1 LNASRGGSPVTTAR
15 YPSLRDRVV
24 FVTGGGNG
32 IGASIVE
39 HFCEQGARV
48 AFMDIDLA
56 ASQRLVERVA
66 AAGHGQPMFLAG
78 DLRDI
83 EVLRAAILRTID
95 DLGPIFALVNNA
107 ARDDRHSV
115 AEVSPGYWDESM
127 AVNLR
132 HQFFASQA
140 AYPSMAAAGGGSII
154 NFSSTSWM
162 MGLGGMPVYVT
173 AKAAVVGL
181 TRALARE
188 FGPAGVRVNTVVPG
202 WVMTER
208 QLALW
213 MTPAGESTREESQ
226 CLKRRLMPADIA
238 RTVLFLAADD
248 SEMCTSQCFVVDG
261 GWV

>member
-1 LNASRGGSPVTTAR
+1 MAVDSSAAAR
-15 YPSLRDRVV
+15 YPSLQDRVI
-24 FVTGGGNG
+24 FVTGGGSG

-56 ASQRLVERVA
+56 ASECLVGRVA
-66 AAGHGQPMFLAG
+66 GAGHGEPLFIHG

-83 EVLRAAILRTID
+83 DCLREAILRTVR
-95 DLGPIFALVNNA
+95 DLGAIFTLVNNA
-107 ARDDRHSV
+107 ARDDRHAI
-115 AEVSPGYWDESM
+115 AEVSPAYWDDCM

-162 MGLGGMPVYVT
+162 MGLGGMPAYVT

-213 MTPAGESTREESQ
+213 MTPAAERTREDSQ
-226 CLKRRLMPADIA
+226 CLKRRVMPADVA
-238 RTVLFLAADD
+238 RMVLFLAADD

-261 GWV
+261 GWI